1 MEGRILNVW
10 GYVVFIA
17 LLVGLLG
24 TGLWKYNNMV
34 TTIENQAV
42 VISNREATITT
53 LNSNIEGLKES
64 HDREL
69 AKLKAEVS
77 IAAKKEVLEKE
88 TDYDKNNVSRNI
100 DSTYID
106 LP

>member
-1 MEGRILNVW
+1 MLVILV
-10 GYVVFIA
+10 A
-17 LLVGLLG
+17 LVCGAG
-24 TGLWKYNNMV
+24 WKYYSMSS
-34 TTIENQAV
+34 TIEEQAV
-42 VISNREATITT
+42 MIDNRNVKIGV
-53 LNSNIEGLKES
+53 LNENIEELKVS

-77 IAAKKEVLEKE
+77 IAAKKEALEKE
-88 TDYDKNNVSRNI
+88 TDYDKNDVSRDI